1 MLTFSLSS
9 ASTRHYPHHLPVPGR
24 NEQERQYMNTKIQRS
39 LAVVSAAALVFGVA
53 SASTA
58 QAAKHKAKTI
68 YIAYQGPLSGGEAST
83 GIDEQNAVKYAVKL
97 FNAKN
102 KNKYNVKVVSVDD
115 QGDPAVAST
124 VAPGIGANK
133 NVIGLVGPAYSGATI
148 ASFPYYKAGGLVL
161 ISPSA
166 TRVSLTDPTSPDFGG
181 PVFHRVVGKDDLQGP
196 ALAKYATKGV
206 SSAKVF
212 VFDDQSAYAV
222 PLRGYVEA
230 GLKKI
235 AGASVVGGDSVP
247 NTATDY
253 SPTIAKIAST
263 GATVVIYTGYYSAA
277 AIFVKQLRDSGS
289 TAIFA
294 GGDGVFNQE
303 FPKLAGAAAEGARIT
318 GVGGLAGIS
327 PKLEADFKKQ
337 MGVSSGVYSVE
348 SFDAANILLEGIK
361 KGNTTRAK
369 MLKWVKAYKGKSV
382 SGNKIVF
389 DKNGD
394 ISYGLFAGFTS
405 KGGVLVNTGI
415 VK

>member
-1 MLTFSLSS
+1 M
-9 ASTRHYPHHLPVPGR
+9 
-24 NEQERQYMNTKIQRS
+24 
-39 LAVVSAAALVFGVA
+39 
-53 SASTA
+53 
-58 QAAKHKAKTI
+58 
-68 YIAYQGPLSGGEAST
+68 
-83 GIDEQNAVKYAVKL
+83 
-97 FNAKN
+97 AKN
-102 KNKYNVKVVSVDD
+102 KNIKIKVLSVDD

-124 VAPGIGANK
+124 VAPGVGNNK
-133 NVIGLVGPAYSGATI
+133 SVLGVVGPAYSGATI
-148 ASFPYYKAGGLVL
+148 ASLPYYKAGSLVM

-166 TRVSLTDPTSPDFGG
+166 TRVSITDPASPDFGG

-206 SSAKVF
+206 ANAKVF
-212 VFDDQSAYAV
+212 IFDDQSAYGV
-222 PLRGYVEA
+222 PLAGYVTS
-230 GLKKI
+230 GLKKV
-235 AGASVVGGDSVP
+235 AGASVVGTDSVP
-247 NTATDY
+247 NTTTDF
-253 SPTIAKIAST
+253 SPTIAKIKTS
-263 GATVVIYTGYYSAA
+263 GATVVIYTGYYSQA

-303 FPKLAGAAAEGARIT
+303 YPKLAGAAAEGSRVT

-327 PKLEADFKKQ
+327 AKIEADFQKK

-361 KGNTTRAK
+361 AGNTTREK

-382 SGNKIVF
+382 SGNTIKF

-394 ISYGLFAGFTS
+394 VSYGLFAGFTS

-415 VK
+415 IK